1 MTESPPTSINLE
13 QRAAHKKLHT
23 LENAAGELLSQLQ
36 EKSGNV
42 RLFCTHMYALCER
55 NGLAEDAKVYNDL
68 SVSWDS
74 IVAKANDFDQ
84 KHPRQAELD
93 L

>member
-1 MTESPPTSINLE
+1 
-13 QRAAHKKLHT
+13 
-23 LENAAGELLSQLQ
+23 
-36 EKSGNV
+36 
-42 RLFCTHMYALCER
+42 MYALCER

>member
-1 MTESPPTSINLE
+1 MLLANCFLNCKKS
-13 QRAAHKKLHT
+13 RAMSDFSAPICMLC
-23 LENAAGELLSQLQ
+23 
-36 EKSGNV
+36 V
-42 RLFCTHMYALCER
+42 RD
-55 NGLAEDAKVYNDL
+55 GLAEDAKVYNDL